1 MISASPARRR
11 RRRREDYP
19 DPVYWVWRKLTSVRF
34 ALGLIGVVALFAL
47 AGVVIPQVPPQLAG
61 EQIAVDQFVDEQRGT
76 WGPLTD
82 PLAEFPWF
90 YDANGGIFNLFS
102 QPYWYALV
110 ALLALAITVC
120 TVSRFPPIYR
130 FVRRPQRRVPDSYF
144 ERARHRV
151 DFAAPPD
158 AGALAAVLRRH
169 RFRVQ
174 TESRDGA
181 VYLFADRFGWAQ
193 FATFVS
199 HLALLLLVLGTLLT
213 KFGGEEFQFW
223 LGEGQSR
230 PLFGTG
236 GERQQM
242 LVVVDDVVARFND
255 EGQALDFRSVVR
267 VTRAGEEIAIGEVTV
282 NGPLNAG
289 GFRVHQAA
297 YWEHG
302 AALQVRAADSGQ
314 LLYSETLLLDQQFF
328 GPRVRITNLETGAV
342 FAEEVVALPQAV
354 ADMPDGGYQ
363 LIPLGEET
371 SLALILLRDPEG
383 GSTFYY
389 SRLALPA
396 PGATAGAPALTAAEL
411 RLFEPPPSAPRLR
424 IYDAAS
430 GRLLAEDVV
439 TLSEVSPEE
448 RTVARVG
455 FIPLTDEETLAVGFE
470 EGGGESRFFYFSE
483 REATQRGLLEPGGRA
498 ALGAFELEYVRAEPD
513 RSVQGH
519 LAPGESQRIGRI
531 ELTYLGAEP
540 VYFATGG
547 GIPGAAGE
555 TLLLLERFGQGRT
568 ASTFDAR
575 GGEGVEIAQTTAV
588 ASTTAGS
595 TGSDA
600 ALPARLAIG
609 LGGGIPR
616 LDLREGESAVV
627 GNYEYAFV
635 GAREFTGL
643 TVRRDPGAL
652 IFWIAIGL
660 GILGLATTFF
670 VPRRR
675 VWAKITP
682 DRVYLAGLA
691 GHAVNLRRELA
702 RYASEAGAPDADT
715 LLDEDWDDE

>member
-1 MISASPARRR
+1 MTPANPAR

-47 AGVVIPQVPPQLAG
+47 TGVVIPQVPPQLAG
-61 EQIAVDQFVDEQRGT
+61 ERVAVDQFVDEQRGT
-76 WGPLTD
+76 WGPFTD
-82 PLAEFPWF
+82 PIAEFPWF
-90 YDANGGIFNLFS
+90 YDANGGVFNLFS
-102 QPYWYALV
+102 QPYWYAVV

-130 FVRRPQRRVPDSYF
+130 FARRPQRRVPDRYF

-158 AGALAAVLRRH
+158 PGALEAVLRRH

-174 TESRDGA
+174 AERRDGA
-181 VYLFADRFGWAQ
+181 LYLFADRFSWAQ

-267 VTRAGEEIAIGEVTV
+267 VNRAGEEIAMGEVTV

-302 AALQVRAADSGQ
+302 AALQVRAAGSGQ
-314 LLYSETLLLDQQFF
+314 LLYSETFLLDQQFF

-342 FAEEVVALPQAV
+342 FAEEVIALPQAV
-354 ADMPDGGYQ
+354 ADMPDSGYQ

-371 SLALILLRDPEG
+371 SLALMLLRDPEG
-383 GSTFYY
+383 GSRFYY

-396 PGATAGAPALTAAEL
+396 APGSTGSAPALTASEL

-439 TLSEVSPEE
+439 TLSEVSPEG

-455 FIPLTDEETLAVGFE
+455 FLPLTDEETLAVGFE

-498 ALGAFELEYVRAEPD
+498 VLGAFELEYVRAEPD
-513 RSVQGH
+513 LSVQGH
-519 LAPGESQRIGRI
+519 LAPGESQRIGGI

-540 VYFATGG
+540 VYFATGDG
-547 GIPGAAGE
+547 VPGAAGE

-575 GGEGVEIAQTTAV
+575 GGEGVELAQTTAV

-595 TGSDA
+595 TGSEA

-675 VWAKITP
+675 IWARITP

-691 GHAVNLRRELA
+691 GHAVHLRRELA

>member
-1 MISASPARRR
+1 MTAASPAR

-47 AGVVIPQVPPQLAG
+47 TGVVIPQVPPQLAG
-61 EQIAVDQFVDEQRGT
+61 ERVAVDQFVDEQRGT
-76 WGPLTD
+76 WGPFTD

-90 YDANGGIFNLFS
+90 YDANGGVFNLFS
-102 QPYWYALV
+102 QPYWYAIV

-130 FVRRPQRRVPDSYF
+130 FARRPQRRVPDRYF

-151 DFAAPPD
+151 AFAAPPD
-158 AGALAAVLRRH
+158 TGALETVLRRH

-174 TESRDGA
+174 AESRDGA
-181 VYLFADRFGWAQ
+181 LYLFADRFSWAQ

-267 VTRAGEEIAIGEVTV
+267 VTRAGEEIAMGEVTV

-302 AALQVRAADSGQ
+302 AALQVRAAGSGQ

-328 GPRVRITNLETGAV
+328 GPRVRITNVETGAV

-354 ADMPDGGYQ
+354 ADMPDSGYQ
-363 LIPLGEET
+363 LIPLSEET

-383 GSTFYY
+383 DSRFYY

-396 PGATAGAPALTAAEL
+396 DPDITSSAPALTTSDL
-411 RLFEPPPSAPRLR
+411 RIFEPPPQVPRLR

-430 GRLLAEDVV
+430 GQLLAEDVV
-439 TLSEVSPEE
+439 TLSDISPDG

-470 EGGGESRFFYFSE
+470 EGGTESRFFYFSE
-483 REATQRGLLEPGGRA
+483 DEATQRGLLEPGGRA
-498 ALGAFELEYVRAEPD
+498 VLDAFELEYVGAEPD
-513 RSVQGH
+513 LSMQGH
-519 LAPGESQRIGRI
+519 LAPGESQRIGRV

-540 VYFATGG
+540 VYFATGS
-547 GIPGAAGE
+547 GIPGASGE
-555 TLLLLERFGQGRT
+555 TLLLLERFGQSRT

-575 GGEGVEIAQTTAV
+575 GGEGVELAQTTAV
-588 ASTTAGS
+588 TSTTIGSAGS
-595 TGSDA
+595 VA

-627 GNYEYAFV
+627 GDYEYAFV

-660 GILGLATTFF
+660 GIFGLTTTFF

-675 VWAKITP
+675 IWAKITSE
-682 DRVYLAGLA
+682 RIYLAGLA

-702 RYASEAGAPDADT
+702 RYASEAGAPEADR
-715 LLDEDWDDE
+715 LLEDDRDDE